1 MDAEHLDDRRFH
13 DNPYLEH
20 NHMRLVDVGDDWAE
34 VELTVHPDTLN
45 PLGFAHG
52 GALFSMADS
61 AAGAAARADGRAYV
75 TLSSSFSFLRS
86 ALLGDTV
93 RARGAV
99 RRRGQTTCYVDVDLT
114 NQKGEL
120 LASGSFIFF
129 HVPELNDRLG

>member
-1 MDAEHLDDRRFH
+1 MIEMERLEWLFDH
-13 DNPYLEH
+13 NPYLQR
-20 NHMRLVDVGDDWAE
+20 NHMKFVDAGDNWVE
-34 VELTVHPDTLN
+34 VELEVQHDTLN

-61 AAGAAARADGRAYV
+61 TAGAAAHTDGRAYV
-75 TLSSSFSFLRS
+75 TLSSNFTFLRS

-93 RARGAV
+93 RAKSHV

-120 LASGSFIFF
+120 LASGTFTFF
-129 HVPELNDRLG
+129 HVPELNKNLK